1 MLVVAGSACGSGSS
15 ASTPAGTTTTGGS
28 TGGASAPAPPECPN
42 PEGQACLGRLAA
54 GTYTTMVFH
63 PAITYTVPA
72 GWTNFED
79 TPGNFL
85 LVPRRGNLP
94 GVNGGTSDFI
104 GIYASVA
111 AEVNSCTS
119 EQPVFGVGQAPRAIA
134 GWIGR
139 QPGLRSTPARP
150 VTVGGLA
157 GVVMDITEAPGA
169 GILCPAIPGPRY
181 VAVIMGL
188 APSGLDHGLI
198 PGLRWRLYLLAYGG
212 GSLAIEV
219 DDVAGGGEHL
229 AEYTALV
236 KKLRFGA

>member
-1 MLVVAGSACGSGSS
+1 MLALAGCGSGSS
-15 ASTPAGTTTTGGS
+15 ASTPAGSTTTGGS
-28 TGGASAPAPPECPN
+28 GGGVSAPALPQCPN
-42 PEGQACLGRLAA
+42 PDGQACLGRLAT
-54 GTYTTMVFH
+54 GTYKTTVFH
-63 PAITYTVPA
+63 PTITYTVPA

-94 GVNGGTSDFI
+94 GVNAGTSDFI

-111 AEVNSCTS
+111 AEVTSCTP
-119 EQPVFGVGQAPRAIA
+119 EQQVPGVGFGPRAIA

-139 QPGLRSTPARP
+139 QPGLRSTPPRP

-157 GVVMDITEAPGA
+157 GVVVDITEAPGA
-169 GILCPAIPGPRY
+169 GILCPSIPGPRY

-188 APSGLDHGLI
+188 SPSGLDHGLI
-198 PGLRWRLYLLAYGG
+198 PGLRWRLYLLGYGG

-219 DDVAGGGEHL
+219 DDVAGGGRHL

-236 KKLRFGA
+236 KTLRFGS